1 MIRRPPRSTRTD
13 TLCPYTTLF
22 RSGLFGAELAY
33 ARSVPATAPAKTMAM
48 DADCMAMMAMQQ
60 PAPKEKPCKGL
71 TLDRIAAMG
80 CVVPLMA
87 ADLTG
92 SIAAPH
98 IHGEPNFWSATTV
111 LAGQNFATDPD
122 PQLGRAHH

>member
-1 MIRRPPRSTRTD
+1 
-13 TLCPYTTLF
+13 
-22 RSGLFGAELAY
+22 
-33 ARSVPATAPAKTMAM
+33 MAM

-71 TLDRIAAMG
+71 TLDCIAAMG
-80 CVVPLMA
+80 CVVQLMA

-98 IHGEPNFWSATTV
+98 IHGKPNLWSATTV
-111 LAGQNFATDPD
+111 LAGKLGSALCRERGCQNVEYPGVVG
-122 PQLGRAHH
+122 PLKKKLKQQH